1 MGWVSRLA
9 HLFTE
14 EDPLQHRDQ
23 HSTTRTS
30 RRLTAGRRRTDARRF
45 VRRHGGE
52 GGTVTAESAVVLP
65 LVAAFALALIWMVTI
80 GLAKVQTVDAARDA
94 ARALARGDDRGAA
107 VAAAELS
114 APAGAR
120 VSVDQ
125 SGSTVSVTVSADADA
140 PSWLLVALPTRQIS
154 STATVQVE
162 DGTAE

>member
-1 MGWVSRLA
+1 M
-9 HLFTE
+9 
-14 EDPLQHRDQ
+14 
-23 HSTTRTS
+23 
-30 RRLTAGRRRTDARRF
+30 
-45 VRRHGGE
+45 
-52 GGTVTAESAVVLP
+52 VLP